1 MSNALVPYTTSADA
15 SRGDRERNVFD
26 LRLLRAGVDA
36 AQPERKASKTFAVD
50 YRKWGQLQLGAAG
63 GDLEQFER
71 MGGGRR

>member
-1 MSNALVPYTTSADA
+1 MNNALVSHTTSAAA

-50 YRKWGQLQLGAAG
+50 YRKWGQLQLGAIG

-71 MGGGRR
+71 MGGGCR